1 MFNLNDIIQNAQNGK
16 AIDNLAQQFGIT
28 PEQAQAA
35 VQAIIPA
42 LSAGLMQKL
51 GQPGALGSIISA
63 VTDSTHQASFSNPE
77 AAQSTATTQKGTD
90 IINDIFGSNHIVQQ
104 IAAQVSKVT
113 GLRADLIMQM
123 FPVIASIAMGG
134 IAAAAQKQ
142 GWGGMLGQ
150 LANAARG
157 EQSASGTT
165 AQTAPGQTAS
175 TQSSSGGIIGAL
187 IGMAGAI
194 FGASTHRTARLPLAP
209 PAIKAHSTIWAR
221 CFSRDRFPPKNDRI
235 RPARRDRQDSHGKP
249 FLILMRGRRCRAK
262 CEEGKRVLAPLPSAQ
277 TGVDA
282 VELGLEGE
290 AYLERA
296 GDDGDRN
303 QPGDPSRIR
312 SPLRL
317 ASSIEIV

>member
-16 AIDNLAQQFGIT
+16 AIDNLAQQFGIS

-42 LSAGLMQKL
+42 LSAGLVQKL

-77 AAQSTATTQKGTD
+77 AAQSTAAAQKGTD
-90 IINDIFGSNHIVQQ
+90 AVNDMFGSSHIVQQ

-123 FPVIASIAMGG
+123 IPVIASIAMGG

-150 LANAARG
+150 LANAAG
-157 EQSASGTT
+157 AATQGTT
-165 AQTAPGQTAS
+165 AQTAPGQPAP

-194 FGASTHRTARLPLAP
+194 FGAGTTSSGATATTGSGTAGNQSALDNL
-209 PAIKAHSTIWAR
+209 
-221 CFSRDRFPPKNDRI
+221 
-235 RPARRDRQDSHGKP
+235 GKMFQP
-249 FLILMRGRRCRAK
+249 GS
-262 CEEGKRVLAPLPSAQ
+262 LPSEIIQ
-277 TGVDA
+277 S
-282 VELGLEGE
+282 GLPDEIGKI
-290 AYLERA
+290 LTS
-296 GDDGDRN
+296 
-303 QPGDPSRIR
+303 SR
-312 SPLRL
+312 S
-317 ASSIEIV
+317 